1 MKYCTE
7 CGSEYE
13 DGITA
18 CADDGN
24 TELVSADEMRRRG
37 LPMVEG
43 RDTRSFARAATA
55 EDPLTSERFVAV
67 LEAEGIPVIVRP
79 RRSGTVDSLTGGAF
93 PPWSELLVPE
103 DQLERAIRLVSEV
116 KQELEAGAEEAARAA
131 EEESGQ
137 S

>member
-13 DGITA
+13 DRVTA

-24 TELVSADEMRRRG
+24 TEFASAEEMRRRG
-37 LPMVEG
+37 LPIVEA
-43 RDTRSFARAATA
+43 RDTRNFVPADTA
-55 EDPLTSERFVAV
+55 EDPLTSERFTAV
-67 LEAEGIPVIVRP
+67 LEAEGIPVIARAQ
-79 RRSGTVDSLTGGAF
+79 RTGTVDNITGGSIA
-93 PPWSELLVPE
+93 PWWEILVPE
-103 DQLERAIRLVSEV
+103 DQLGRAIRILAEA
-116 KQELEAGAEEAARAA
+116 KRELEAGAEEAARAA